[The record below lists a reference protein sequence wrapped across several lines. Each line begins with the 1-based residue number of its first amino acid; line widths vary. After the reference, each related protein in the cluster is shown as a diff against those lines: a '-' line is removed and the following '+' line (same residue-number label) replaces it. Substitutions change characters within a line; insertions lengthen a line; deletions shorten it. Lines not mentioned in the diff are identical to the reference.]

1 MRAVAGP
8 PAATGLPAIAVA
20 PELRGVVRPG
30 VLVFGGLAVR
40 RSPPAGEARAGELA
54 AGEAPAVV
62 AETFRSGGEAPA
74 VVAETF
80 RSGGEAPAVVAET
93 FRSGGEPAGD
103 ARRGGGAPGALDP
116 RAEARI
122 ALVRAMY
129 RRFGID
135 PTRTRPSSEALWR
148 RVRRGLPWPRINT
161 LVDAGNR
168 CSCETQL
175 PFGLYD
181 LDRVAGRVELRAGAA
196 GDQYPGIGKPVVHLA
211 GRPALFDARGPFG
224 NPTSDS
230 ARTMITT
237 STRRALVVV
246 FAPPAVPHAEL
257 EAVLDLTAARVGE
270 AAGGAEEGRWI
281 APCA

>member
-1 MRAVAGP
+1 MTERPDAPDARDVRAVAGP
-8 PAATGLPAIAVA
+8 PAAAGLPAIAVA
-20 PELRGVVRPG
+20 RELSGAVRPG

-40 RSPPAGEARAGELA
+40 PSAASGEAASGETA
-54 AGEAPAVV
+54 SGETASVAP
-62 AETFRSGGEAPA
+62 
-74 VVAETF
+74 
-80 RSGGEAPAVVAET
+80 
-93 FRSGGEPAGD
+93 D
-103 ARRGGGAPGALDP
+103 ALDP

-181 LDRVAGRVELRAGAA
+181 LDRVSSRIELRAGAA
-196 GDQYPGIGKPVVHLA
+196 GDQYAGIGKPVVHLA
-211 GRPALFDARGPFG
+211 GRPALFDAGGPFG

-246 FAPPAVPHAEL
+246 YAPPAVPRAEL

-270 AAGGAEEGRWI
+270 AAGGTEEGRWI

>member
-1 MRAVAGP
+1 MTERSDAGSVRKVAPP
-8 PAATGLPAIAVA
+8 PAAAGLPAIAVA
-20 PELRGVVRPG
+20 RELSGAVRPG

-40 RSPPAGEARAGELA
+40 RSSPAAPAP

-62 AETFRSGGEAPA
+62 AETARSGGEAPA
-74 VVAETF
+74 VVAETA
-80 RSGGEAPAVVAET
+80 RSA
-93 FRSGGEPAGD
+93 GEPA
-103 ARRGGGAPGALDP
+103 GAPGALDP

-246 FAPPAVPHAEL
+246 FAPPAVPRAEL

>member
-1 MRAVAGP
+1 MTARPDAGDGRAVAGS
-8 PAATGLPAIAVA
+8 AASAGLPAIAVEQ
-20 PELRGVVRPG
+20 ELRGAVRPG

-40 RSPPAGEARAGELA
+40 PSAPSGEAAAGGPGTARAGEGA
-54 AGEAPAVV
+54 AGGGGAGAGMPI
-62 AETFRSGGEAPA
+62 RGSG
-74 VVAETF
+74 
-80 RSGGEAPAVVAET
+80 
-93 FRSGGEPAGD
+93 AGD
-103 ARRGGGAPGALDP
+103 GSGRRGGGAPDALDP

-148 RVRRGLPWPRINT
+148 RLRRGLPWPRINT

-168 CSCETQL
+168 CSLETQL

-196 GDQYPGIGKPVVHLA
+196 GDQYAGIGKPVVHLA
-211 GRPALFDARGPFG
+211 GRPALFDDSGPFG

-246 FAPPAVPHAEL
+246 YAPPAVPRAEL

-270 AAGGAEEGRWI
+270 AAGGTEEGRWI